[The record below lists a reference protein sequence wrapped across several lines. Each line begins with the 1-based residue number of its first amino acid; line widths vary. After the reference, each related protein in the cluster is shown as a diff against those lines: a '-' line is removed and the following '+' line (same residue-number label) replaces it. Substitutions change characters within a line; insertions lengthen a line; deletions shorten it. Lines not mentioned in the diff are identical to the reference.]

1 MASYSIDQFAK
12 ITGIN
17 KLLIRTWENRYDFL
31 TPERTETN
39 IRLYNEEMLNK
50 GIKYGILVDNG
61 YKISKL
67 VSFADHELN
76 HLIQKTLQMSKDDD
90 TKKNIYISKFLES
103 ALYFDQRLFNQT
115 YDLCLKNIG
124 IISFYKDVLI
134 KTMNKISILYLNSEI
149 TSANEHFFSENI
161 RLKIGHEIE
170 KEQSISNNYDDW
182 VLFLPE
188 NEYHDIGL
196 LFTCFILKKYN
207 RKVIYLGQNTTRES
221 LIELSNKNRNF
232 LFFMNT
238 KRTGDFSKKLYN
250 FLDKNLIESNIYVIE
265 NEIGKI
271 NFSERIKRINNL
283 EDFIALLSSRN

>member
-12 ITGIN
+12 ITGLN
-17 KLLIRTWENRYDFL
+17 KLLIRTWENRYGFL

-39 IRLYNEEMLNK
+39 MRLYNDEMLNK
-50 GIKYGILVDNG
+50 GIKYSILVDNG

-67 VSFADHELN
+67 VSFEDHELN
-76 HLIQKTLQMSKDDD
+76 QLIQKTLQMSNDDG
-90 TKKNIYISKFLES
+90 TKKDIYISKFLES
-103 ALYFDQRLFNQT
+103 ALYFDQKLFNQT

-170 KEQSISNNYDDW
+170 KEQSISNNFNEW

-196 LFTCFILKKYN
+196 LFTCFVLKKYN

-221 LIELSNKNRNF
+221 LLQLSNKNRNF

-238 KRTGDFSKKLYN
+238 KRTSEFIRKLYHY
-250 FLDKNLIESNIYVIE
+250 LDENLIKSNIYVIE

-271 NFSERIKRINNL
+271 NYSEKIKRIENL
-283 EDFIALLSSRN
+283 EDFIAILSAND